1 MHRQPLLRYSHEHRR
16 SGHESTSLHCSH
28 GYRYA
33 PTGLPQAS
41 GALIR
46 MLALYPAPVLPKRCE
61 HKPFPRVKSSPLP
74 TPYNTHYTIEVPALQ
89 CGTVQPNFIPNAVGS
104 IQQHHTLA
112 CTRDKIHIVREK
124 T

>member
-1 MHRQPLLRYSHEHRR
+1 
-16 SGHESTSLHCSH
+16 
-28 GYRYA
+28 
-33 PTGLPQAS
+33 
-41 GALIR
+41 

-112 CTRDKIHIVREK
+112 CTRDKIHIVSMKQYRME
-124 T
+124 TRFDIRGTVHDLQCHFAGSSFDLNLWPV